1 MIKAI
6 VFDFDGVIVRN
17 SEFTKESAW
26 SDIFPRKY
34 EREILKARQ
43 KFAGGKGSRL
53 EIIRE
58 LAPLFNISEEKV
70 DGWEN
75 KKAEKNAR
83 ITSTATM
90 QEGILIEDFIALK
103 KLSVKYP
110 LYLNSA
116 TPETVLPEIVK
127 KLSIEPFFKA
137 VYGWRNPNSKL
148 ENLKQVLNDEG
159 IASENILFVGDADS
173 DFKIAAKFGCSFV
186 GVMNDW
192 NKWKKDNRDFNL
204 ISGIKDLL
212 DYCP

>member
-34 EREILKARQ
+34 ESEILKARQ
-43 KFAGGKGSRL
+43 KFAGGKGSRF

-58 LAPLFNISEEKV
+58 LAPIFNIPEEKV
-70 DGWEN
+70 DRWIQD
-75 KKAEKNAR
+75 KAEDYAR
-83 ITSTATM
+83 ITSMATM

-116 TPETVLPEIVK
+116 TPETVLPDIVK
-127 KLSIEPFFKA
+127 KLNIAAFFKA
-137 VYGWRNPNSKL
+137 IYGWRNKDSKL
-148 ENLKQVLNDEG
+148 ENLKRTLK
-159 IASENILFVGDADS
+159 SENISPKNILFVGDADS
-173 DFKIAAKFGCSFV
+173 DFKAATKFGCSFV
-186 GVMNDW
+186 GIMNEW
-192 NKWKKDNRDFNL
+192 NKWEKGSRNFDL
-204 ISGIKDLL
+204 ISGVKDLR